1 MEVVQRLR
9 LKKLNRYSGTG
20 DGKLNT
26 QGSLR
31 YIIGKYCMLFLCMFL
46 EHTQSIC
53 CILHVYNSSIFI
65 TLLYSLKGTYI
76 CSPQWL
82 HQLHSQ
88 QLCRRAPFSAHPLQR
103 FLLVDFLMM
112 AVLTSVRWLLIIVL
126 ICISLVIS
134 DVQHLCVP
142 IGHLYVFF
150 GKMPIKI
157 FCPFVVW
164 LFVFLILSCVELL
177 VYFGNADLVNLI
189 ANFSLPRGCLF
200 VLLVV
205 SFAVQKLKGLIRFHL
220 FIFAFIYIALGD

>member
-134 DVQHLCVP
+134 DVEHLFMCFLTTCMSSLEKC
-142 IGHLYVFF
+142 LY
-150 GKMPIKI
+150 I
-157 FCPFVVW
+157 FCPFFFYCVVCSFYFELHG
-164 LFVFLILSCVELL
+164 LFVYIGDQSLVSCFICKYLL
-177 VYFGNADLVNLI
+177 PF
-189 ANFSLPRGCLF
+189 
-200 VLLVV
+200 
-205 SFAVQKLKGLIRFHL
+205 
-220 FIFAFIYIALGD
+220 

>member
-1 MEVVQRLR
+1 
-9 LKKLNRYSGTG
+9 
-20 DGKLNT
+20 
-26 QGSLR
+26 
-31 YIIGKYCMLFLCMFL
+31 
-46 EHTQSIC
+46 
-53 CILHVYNSSIFI
+53 
-65 TLLYSLKGTYI
+65 
-76 CSPQWL
+76 
-82 HQLHSQ
+82 
-88 QLCRRAPFSAHPLQR
+88 
-103 FLLVDFLMM
+103 MM

-157 FCPFVVW
+157 FCPFFVW

-220 FIFAFIYIALGD
+220 FIFAFIYIALGDWPKKSVAMIYVRMFCLCSFLGVLWCYVLHLVFEPFWV